1 MKFDHKVKY
10 KGKWYMPGEEIKEA
24 DKSTSDFSTYMNP
37 PIEQKTYTKTDI
49 NRMST
54 SDLQALATE
63 QGIDNAEELTGT
75 ELKKLLIEKLGLE
88 ELNYGIHHI
97 RTGQNQT

>member
-10 KGKWYMPGEEIKEA
+10 KGKWYMPGEKIKEA

-49 NRMST
+49 NRMPT
-54 SDLQALATE
+54 ADLQKLAAE
-63 QGIDNAEELTGT
+63 YGIENAEKISGA
-75 ELKKLLIEKLGLE
+75 ELKKLLIEKF
-88 ELNYGIHHI
+88 EL
-97 RTGQNQT
+97 